1 VLIGQP
7 TAKGTMKN
15 PLFVVL
21 ALTLPC
27 LFSPSFAHA
36 QGALT
41 PPGAPA
47 PTMKTLAQI
56 EARTPVDATNTPG
69 TALSQFVITQPG
81 SYYLTGN
88 ITNLSR
94 QVGIAGISIQ
104 TNDVTLDLNGF
115 EMTGASSNYGINVSS
130 FGVQNTV
137 IRNGT
142 LRNWGTGVNASN
154 GFCELEQVRV
164 YGCQSGGIQLGDH
177 CTLKNCAASG
187 NGSTGITI
195 GNSCA
200 VGDCL
205 VSSNGTGISGGSDCI
220 ISGSQANDNLYD
232 GIILKDNFNISLSAA
247 DGNGVNAGIVGG
259 GADGFSLGNNGI
271 VNHCTANANNCFFEY
286 DSGIA
291 VGSGCTVKD
300 SVCNNNLG
308 GGIYVV
314 GNHCLITGNTASG
327 NEASDIYVDGGWNR
341 IDNNTAG
348 DSGISIVGGWNRID
362 NNTAGGIT
370 SALLNVTNSITRNVS
385 EYYGNTAG
393 NNDYAPIQTPA
404 TATSPWANF

>member
-1 VLIGQP
+1 
-7 TAKGTMKN
+7 MKKALN
-15 PLFVVL
+15 KSSLAVAAVL
-21 ALTLPC
+21 ATFILHPASVC
-27 LFSPSFAHA
+27 A
-36 QGALT
+36 QGSLM
-41 PPGAPA
+41 PPGAPG
-47 PTMKTLAQI
+47 PTMKTLGQV
-56 EARTPVDATNTPG
+56 EPRTPVDATNTPG
-69 TALSQFVITQPG
+69 IFNAQFTITKSG

-88 ITNLSR
+88 ITGVSTN
-94 QVGIAGISIQ
+94 VGIFIE

-205 VSSNGTGISGGSDCI
+205 VSSNGTGISGGSECI